1 VNWKTPILILIA
13 CCATANAQPAM
24 RHLYFLS
31 HDRVRFDDGPVL
43 DLRQLQI
50 EIRKMKRQTPNPDIS
65 LQPSR
70 QASYSFVA
78 RVLTVF
84 QKEGYDHLGFTG
96 IEK

>member
-13 CCATANAQPAM
+13 CWGIANAQPAM
-24 RHLYFLS
+24 RHLYFLL

-43 DLRQLQI
+43 DLHQLQV
-50 EIRKMKRQTPNPDIS
+50 EIRKTKRQTPYPS

-70 QASYSFVA
+70 QASYSLVA
-78 RVLTVF
+78 RVLKVF
-84 QKEGYDHLGFTG
+84 QTEGYDHLGFVG